1 MTTILAWLSRDG
13 KLLLAANIARMFG
26 FGFVSIILAI
36 YLKSAGYDALL
47 TGIIITAT
55 LVSSSIFT
63 FFVSLYADRIGR
75 RKILMLFSG
84 LMVIAGLIFA
94 LTTDYYLLLL
104 AALIGLINATGVNFG
119 PFISIEQ
126 AILPQTSSDKK
137 RNYTFALYQTT
148 GTFAMAGGTLFA
160 KLPEMLQ
167 QQYGFDIISSFK
179 PLFFVYVLI
188 GLATI
193 AIYYSLSKLSEV
205 QSEDSSKKVVLS
217 QETRSIVKRLSIL
230 FGMDSFAG
238 GFVIPTWV
246 AFWFFTKFDAPLG
259 EVSEIMFYAIMLTAV
274 SYLVAARLAGKIG
287 LVNTMVF
294 THIPSN
300 ILLIVL
306 AIAPT
311 LQIAIIVYLIRMSLS
326 QMDVPTRQSYIVA
339 IVRPE
344 ERTAVAGITNL
355 SRNIPFSVS
364 PTLVGYS
371 FQFVSLAFPFFLAG
385 ALKTAYDLLLY
396 KNFRKIKPP
405 EEK

>member
-13 KLLLAANIARMFG
+13 KLLLAANISRMFG

-36 YLKSAGYDALL
+36 YLKSAGYDALF

-55 LVSSSIFT
+55 LVSSSFFT
-63 FFVSLYADRIGR
+63 FFASLYADRIGR

-94 LTTDYYLLLL
+94 LTTDYYLLLV

-160 KLPEMLQ
+160 KIPEILQ
-167 QQYGFDIISSFK
+167 QQYDFDTISSFK
-179 PLFFVYVLI
+179 PLFFVYMLI

-193 AIYYSLSKLSEV
+193 TIYYSLSKLSEV
-205 QSEDSSKKVVLS
+205 QSDDNRKKIVLS
-217 QETRSIVKRLSIL
+217 PETKSIVKRLSIL

-274 SYLVAARLAGKIG
+274 SYLVAAKLAGRIG

-326 QMDVPTRQSYIVA
+326 QMDVPTRQSYVVA

-371 FQFVSLAFPFFLAG
+371 FQFVSLAFPFFFAG

-396 KNFRKIKPP
+396 KSFRKTKPP
-405 EEK
+405 DEK

>member
-1 MTTILAWLSRDG
+1 MTSILAWLSRDG
-13 KLLLAANIARMFG
+13 KLLLVANIARMFG

-36 YLKSAGYDALL
+36 YLKSAGYDALS

-55 LVSSSIFT
+55 LVSSSFFT
-63 FFVSLYADRIGR
+63 FLASLYADRIGR
-75 RKILMLFSG
+75 RKILILFSG

-94 LTTDYYLLLL
+94 LTTDYYLLLV

-148 GTFAMAGGTLFA
+148 GTFAMAAGTLFA

-167 QQYGFDIISSFK
+167 QQYDFDVISSFK
-179 PLFFVYVLI
+179 PLFFVYTLI

-205 QSEDSSKKVVLS
+205 QSDDNRKKVVLS
-217 QETRSIVKRLSIL
+217 PETKSIVKRLSVL

-246 AFWFFTKFDAPLG
+246 AFWFFTRFDAPLG

-300 ILLIVL
+300 ILLILL

-371 FQFVSLAFPFFLAG
+371 FQFVSLAFPFFFAG

-396 KNFRKIKPP
+396 KNFRRIKPP
-405 EEK
+405 EER

>member
-1 MTTILAWLSRDG
+1 MTTILAWLNRDG

-36 YLKSAGYDALL
+36 YLKSAGYDALSS
-47 TGIIITAT
+47 GIIITAT
-55 LVSSSIFT
+55 LVSSSFFT
-63 FFVSLYADRIGR
+63 FFASLYADRIGR

-94 LTTDYYLLLL
+94 LTTDYYLLLV

-148 GTFAMAGGTLFA
+148 GTFAMAAGTLFA
-160 KLPEMLQ
+160 KIPEILQ
-167 QQYGFDIISSFK
+167 QQYGFDTISSFK
-179 PLFFVYVLI
+179 PLFFVYMLI

-205 QSEDSSKKVVLS
+205 QSEDNRKKIVLS
-217 QETRSIVKRLSIL
+217 LETKSIVRKLSLL

-246 AFWFFTKFDAPLG
+246 AFWFFTRFDAPLG
-259 EVSEIMFYAIMLTAV
+259 EVSEIMFYAIMLTAI

-300 ILLIVL
+300 ILLILL

-339 IVRPE
+339 IVKPE

-371 FQFVSLAFPFFLAG
+371 FQFVSLAFPFFFAG

>member
-36 YLKSAGYDALL
+36 YLKSAGYDALF

-55 LVSSSIFT
+55 LVSSSFFT
-63 FFVSLYADRIGR
+63 FFASLYADRIGR

-94 LTTDYYLLLL
+94 LTTDYYLLLV

-160 KLPEMLQ
+160 KLPEILQ
-167 QQYGFDIISSFK
+167 QQYGFEAISSFK
-179 PLFFVYVLI
+179 PLFFVYMLI

-193 AIYYSLSKLSEV
+193 GIYYSLSKLSEV
-205 QSEDSSKKVVLS
+205 QSEDNRKKVVLS
-217 QETRSIVKRLSIL
+217 QETKSIVKRLSIL

-300 ILLIVL
+300 VLLIVL

-371 FQFVSLAFPFFLAG
+371 FQFVSLAFPFFFAG

>member
-1 MTTILAWLSRDG
+1 MTSILAWLSRDG

-36 YLKSAGYDALL
+36 YLKSAGYDALSS
-47 TGIIITAT
+47 GILITAT
-55 LVSSSIFT
+55 LVSSSFFT
-63 FFVSLYADRIGR
+63 FFASLYADRIGR
-75 RKILMLFSG
+75 RRILMLFSG

-94 LTTDYYLLLL
+94 VTTDYYLLLV

-148 GTFAMAGGTLFA
+148 GTFAMAAGTLFA
-160 KLPEMLQ
+160 KIPEILQ
-167 QQYGFDIISSFK
+167 QQYGFDVISSFK
-179 PLFFVYVLI
+179 PLFFVYMVI

-193 AIYYSLSKLSEV
+193 TIYYSLSKLSEV
-205 QSEDSSKKVVLS
+205 ESEDNRKKIVLS
-217 QETRSIVKRLSIL
+217 PETKSIVKRLSIL

-274 SYLVAARLAGKIG
+274 SYLVAAKLAGRIG

-300 ILLIVL
+300 ILLILL

-311 LQIAIIVYLIRMSLS
+311 LQIAIVVYLIRMSLS
-326 QMDVPTRQSYIVA
+326 QMDVPSRQSYVVA

-371 FQFVSLAFPFFLAG
+371 FQFVSLAFPFFFAG

-396 KNFRKIKPP
+396 KNFRKTKPP

>member
-1 MTTILAWLSRDG
+1 MLAWLSRDG

-26 FGFVSIILAI
+26 FGFISIILAI
-36 YLKSAGYDALL
+36 YLKSAGYDAFYS
-47 TGIIITAT
+47 GIIITAT
-55 LVSSSIFT
+55 LVSSSVFT
-63 FFVSLYADRIGR
+63 FFASLHADRVGR

-94 LTTDYYLLLL
+94 FTTDYYLLLV

-148 GTFAMAGGTLFA
+148 GTFAMAAGTLFA
-160 KLPEMLQ
+160 KVPEILQ
-167 QQYGFDIISSFK
+167 QQYGFDVIPSFK
-179 PLFFVYVLI
+179 PLFLAYVVI
-188 GLATI
+188 GLATMG
-193 AIYYSLSKLSEV
+193 IYYSLSRLAEV
-205 QSEDSSKKVVLS
+205 QSEEARKNVTLS
-217 QETRSIVKRLSIL
+217 PETKSIVKKLSIL

-259 EVSEIMFYAIMLTAV
+259 QVSEIMFYAIILTAI
-274 SYLVAARLAGKIG
+274 SYLVAAKLAGRIG

-339 IVRPE
+339 IVKHE

-371 FQFVSLAFPFFLAG
+371 FQFVSLAFPFLFGG
-385 ALKTAYDLLLY
+385 ALKTVYDLLLY
-396 KNFRKIKPP
+396 KSFRKLKPP
-405 EEK
+405 EER

>member
-246 AFWFFTKFDAPLG
+246 AFWFITKFDAPLG

>member
-1 MTTILAWLSRDG
+1 MTSILAWLSRDG

-36 YLKSAGYDALL
+36 YLKSAGYDALF

-55 LVSSSIFT
+55 LVSSSFFT
-63 FFVSLYADRIGR
+63 FFASLYADRIGR

-148 GTFAMAGGTLFA
+148 GTFAMAAGTLLA
-160 KLPEMLQ
+160 KIPEILQ
-167 QQYGFDIISSFK
+167 QQYGFDVISSFK
-179 PLFFVYVLI
+179 PLFFVYMLI

-193 AIYYSLSKLSEV
+193 AIYYSLSRLSEV
-205 QSEDSSKKVVLS
+205 QSENNRKKVVLS
-217 QETRSIVKRLSIL
+217 PETKSIVKRLSIL

-246 AFWFFTKFDAPLG
+246 AFWFFTRFDAPLG

-300 ILLIVL
+300 ILLILL

-311 LQIAIIVYLIRMSLS
+311 LQIAIIIYLIRMSLS

-371 FQFVSLAFPFFLAG
+371 FQFVSLAFPFFFAG

-405 EEK
+405 EER

>member
-1 MTTILAWLSRDG
+1 MLAWLSRDG

-26 FGFVSIILAI
+26 FGFISIILAI
-36 YLKSAGYDALL
+36 YLKSAGYDAFY

-55 LVSSSIFT
+55 LVSSSVFT
-63 FFVSLYADRIGR
+63 FFASLHADRIGR

-94 LTTDYYLLLL
+94 FTTDYYLLLV

-148 GTFAMAGGTLFA
+148 GTFAMAAGTLFA
-160 KLPEMLQ
+160 KVPEILQ
-167 QQYGFDIISSFK
+167 QQYGFDVIPSFK
-179 PLFFVYVLI
+179 PLFLAYVMI

-193 AIYYSLSKLSEV
+193 GIYYSLSKLAEV
-205 QSEDSSKKVVLS
+205 QSEEARKKVTLS
-217 QETRSIVKRLSIL
+217 PETKSIVKKLSIL

-259 EVSEIMFYAIMLTAV
+259 EVSEIMFYAIILTAI
-274 SYLVAARLAGKIG
+274 SYLVAAKLAGRIG

-300 ILLIVL
+300 ILLIIL

-339 IVRPE
+339 IVKPE

-371 FQFVSLAFPFFLAG
+371 FQFVSLAFPFLFGG
-385 ALKTAYDLLLY
+385 ALKTVYDLLLY
-396 KNFRKIKPP
+396 KNFRKLKPP
-405 EEK
+405 EER

>member
-36 YLKSAGYDALL
+36 YLKSAGYDALF

-55 LVSSSIFT
+55 LVSSSFFT
-63 FFVSLYADRIGR
+63 FFASLYADRIGR

-167 QQYGFDIISSFK
+167 QQYGFDVISSFK

-193 AIYYSLSKLSEV
+193 GIYYSLSKLSEV
-205 QSEDSSKKVVLS
+205 QSEDNRKKVVLS
-217 QETRSIVKRLSIL
+217 QETKSIVKRLSIL

-274 SYLVAARLAGKIG
+274 SYPVAARLAGKIG

-294 THIPSN
+294 THISSN

-306 AIAPT
+306 AIAPS

-371 FQFVSLAFPFFLAG
+371 FQFVSLAFPFFFAG

-396 KNFRKIKPP
+396 KNFRRIKPP
-405 EEK
+405 EEI

>member
-36 YLKSAGYDALL
+36 YLKSAGYDALF

-55 LVSSSIFT
+55 LVSSSFFT
-63 FFVSLYADRIGR
+63 FFASLYADRIGR

-94 LTTDYYLLLL
+94 LTTDYYSLLV

-167 QQYGFDIISSFK
+167 QQYGFDVISSFK
-179 PLFFVYVLI
+179 PLFFVYMLI

-193 AIYYSLSKLSEV
+193 GIYYSLSKLSEV
-205 QSEDSSKKVVLS
+205 QSDDNRKKVVLS
-217 QETRSIVKRLSIL
+217 QETKSIVKRLSIL
-230 FGMDSFAG
+230 FSMDSFAG

-300 ILLIVL
+300 ILLILL

-371 FQFVSLAFPFFLAG
+371 FQFVSLAFPFFFAG

-396 KNFRKIKPP
+396 KNFRRIKPP
-405 EEK
+405 EER

>member
-1 MTTILAWLSRDG
+1 MTNALAWLSRDG

-36 YLKSAGYDALL
+36 YLKSAGYDALSS
-47 TGIIITAT
+47 GIIITAT
-55 LVSSSIFT
+55 LVSSSFFT
-63 FFVSLYADRIGR
+63 LFASVYADRIGR

-94 LTTDYYLLLL
+94 FTTDYYLLLV

-126 AILPQTSSDKK
+126 AIIPQTSSDKK
-137 RNYTFALYQTT
+137 RNYAFALYQTT

-160 KLPEMLQ
+160 KLPEILQ
-167 QQYGFDIISSFK
+167 QQYGFDVISSFK
-179 PLFFVYVLI
+179 PLFLGYVLI

-193 AIYYSLSKLSEV
+193 GIYYSLSKLSEV
-205 QSEDSSKKVVLS
+205 QSEDNRKKVVLS
-217 QETRSIVKRLSIL
+217 TETKSIVKRLSIL

-300 ILLIVL
+300 IMLIVL

-355 SRNIPFSVS
+355 SRTIPFSVS

-371 FQFVSLAFPFFLAG
+371 FQFASLAFPFFFAG

-396 KNFRKIKPP
+396 RSFRKIKPP

>member
-36 YLKSAGYDALL
+36 YLKSAGYDALSS
-47 TGIIITAT
+47 GIIITAT
-55 LVSSSIFT
+55 LVSSSFFT
-63 FFVSLYADRIGR
+63 FFASLYADRIGR

-94 LTTDYYLLLL
+94 LTTDYYLLLV

-148 GTFAMAGGTLFA
+148 GTFAMAAGTLFA
-160 KLPEMLQ
+160 KIPEILQ

-179 PLFFVYVLI
+179 PLFFVYMLI
-188 GLATI
+188 GLVTI

-205 QSEDSSKKVVLS
+205 KIEDNRKKVVLS
-217 QETRSIVKRLSIL
+217 LETKSIVRKLSLL

-246 AFWFFTKFDAPLG
+246 AFWFFTRFDAPLG
-259 EVSEIMFYAIMLTAV
+259 EVSEIMFYAIMLTAI
-274 SYLVAARLAGKIG
+274 SYLVAAKLAGRIG

-300 ILLIVL
+300 IMLILL

-326 QMDVPTRQSYIVA
+326 QMDVPTRQSYVVA

-371 FQFVSLAFPFFLAG
+371 FQFVSLAFPFFFAG

-396 KNFRKIKPP
+396 KTFRKIKPP
-405 EEK
+405 EER

>member
-1 MTTILAWLSRDG
+1 MTSILAWLSRDG

-36 YLKSAGYDALL
+36 YLKSAGYDALSS
-47 TGIIITAT
+47 GIIITAT
-55 LVSSSIFT
+55 LVSSSFFT
-63 FFVSLYADRIGR
+63 FFASLYADRIGR

-94 LTTDYYLLLL
+94 LTTDYYLLLV

-148 GTFAMAGGTLFA
+148 GTFAMAAGTLFA
-160 KLPEMLQ
+160 KIPEILQ
-167 QQYGFDIISSFK
+167 QQYGFDVISSFK
-179 PLFFVYVLI
+179 PLFFVYMLI

-205 QSEDSSKKVVLS
+205 ESEDNRKKIVLS
-217 QETRSIVKRLSIL
+217 LETKSIVRKLSLL

-246 AFWFFTKFDAPLG
+246 AFWFFTRFDAPLG

-300 ILLIVL
+300 ILLILL

-371 FQFVSLAFPFFLAG
+371 FQFVSLAFPFFFAG

>member
-1 MTTILAWLSRDG
+1 MTSILAWLSRDG

-36 YLKSAGYDALL
+36 YLKSAGYDALF

-55 LVSSSIFT
+55 LVSSSFFT
-63 FFVSLYADRIGR
+63 FFASLYADRIGR

-148 GTFAMAGGTLFA
+148 GTFAMAAGTLLA
-160 KLPEMLQ
+160 KIPEILQ
-167 QQYGFDIISSFK
+167 QQYGFDVISSFK

-193 AIYYSLSKLSEV
+193 AIYYSLSRLSEV
-205 QSEDSSKKVVLS
+205 QSENNRKKVVLS
-217 QETRSIVKRLSIL
+217 SETKSIVKRLSIL

-246 AFWFFTKFDAPLG
+246 AFWFFTRFDAPLG
-259 EVSEIMFYAIMLTAV
+259 EVSEIMFYAIMLTAI
-274 SYLVAARLAGKIG
+274 SYLVAARLAGNIG

-311 LQIAIIVYLIRMSLS
+311 LQIAIIIYLIRMSLS

-371 FQFVSLAFPFFLAG
+371 FQFVSLAFPFFFAG

-405 EEK
+405 EER

>member
-1 MTTILAWLSRDG
+1 MTSILAWLSRDG

-36 YLKSAGYDALL
+36 YLKSAGYDALF

-55 LVSSSIFT
+55 LVSSSFFT
-63 FFVSLYADRIGR
+63 FFASLYADRIGR

-148 GTFAMAGGTLFA
+148 GTFAMAAGTLLA
-160 KLPEMLQ
+160 KIPEILQ
-167 QQYGFDIISSFK
+167 QQYGFDVISSFK

-193 AIYYSLSKLSEV
+193 AIYYSLSRLSEV
-205 QSEDSSKKVVLS
+205 QSENNRKKVVLS
-217 QETRSIVKRLSIL
+217 SETKSIVKRLSIL

-246 AFWFFTKFDAPLG
+246 AFWFFTRFDAPLG
-259 EVSEIMFYAIMLTAV
+259 EVSEIMFYAIMLTAI
-274 SYLVAARLAGKIG
+274 SYLVAARLAGNIG

-311 LQIAIIVYLIRMSLS
+311 LQIAIIIYLIRMSLS

-371 FQFVSLAFPFFLAG
+371 FQFVSLVFPFFFAG

-396 KNFRKIKPP
+396 KNFRKLKPP
-405 EEK
+405 EER

>member
-1 MTTILAWLSRDG
+1 MTNVLAWLSRDG
-13 KLLLAANIARMFG
+13 KLLLSANIARMFG

-36 YLKSAGYDALL
+36 YLKNAGYDALSS
-47 TGIIITAT
+47 GIIITAT
-55 LVSSSIFT
+55 LVSSSFFT
-63 FFVSLYADRIGR
+63 LFASLYADRIGR
-75 RKILMLFSG
+75 RKILMVFSG

-94 LTTDYYLLLL
+94 FTTDYYLLLV

-126 AILPQTSSDKK
+126 AIIPQTSSDKK
-137 RNYTFALYQTT
+137 RNYAFALYQTT
-148 GTFAMAGGTLFA
+148 GTFAMAVGTLFA

-167 QQYGFDIISSFK
+167 QQYGFDVISSFK
-179 PLFFVYVLI
+179 PLFLGYVLI
-188 GLATI
+188 GLATM
-193 AIYYSLSKLSEV
+193 AIYYSMSKLSEV
-205 QSEDSSKKVVLS
+205 QSEDNRKKVVLS
-217 QETRSIVKRLSIL
+217 QETKSIVKRLSVL

-246 AFWFFTKFDAPLG
+246 AFWFFTRFDAPLG
-259 EVSEIMFYAIMLTAV
+259 EVSEIMFYAIILTAV
-274 SYLVAARLAGKIG
+274 SYLVASKLAGRIG

-300 ILLIVL
+300 ILLILL

-311 LQIAIIVYLIRMSLS
+311 LQIAIIIYLIRMSLS
-326 QMDVPTRQSYIVA
+326 QMDVPTRQSYVVA
-339 IVRPE
+339 IVKPE

-355 SRNIPFSVS
+355 SRNIPFSIS

-371 FQFVSLAFPFFLAG
+371 FQFVSLAFPFFFGG

>member
-36 YLKSAGYDALL
+36 YLKSAGYDALSS
-47 TGIIITAT
+47 GIIITAT
-55 LVSSSIFT
+55 LVSSSFFT
-63 FFVSLYADRIGR
+63 FFASLYADRIGR

-94 LTTDYYLLLL
+94 LTTDYYLLLV

-148 GTFAMAGGTLFA
+148 GTFAMAAGTLFA
-160 KLPEMLQ
+160 KIPEILQ
-167 QQYGFDIISSFK
+167 QQYGFDVISSFK
-179 PLFFVYVLI
+179 PLFFVYMLI

-205 QSEDSSKKVVLS
+205 QSEDNRKKIVLS
-217 QETRSIVKRLSIL
+217 LETKSIVRKLSLL

-246 AFWFFTKFDAPLG
+246 AFWFFTRFDAPLG

-300 ILLIVL
+300 ILLILL

-339 IVRPE
+339 IVKPE

-371 FQFVSLAFPFFLAG
+371 FQFVSLAFPFFFAG

>member
-1 MTTILAWLSRDG
+1 MTSALAWLSRDG

-36 YLKSAGYDALL
+36 YLKNAGYDALSS
-47 TGIIITAT
+47 GIIITAT
-55 LVSSSIFT
+55 LVSSSFFT
-63 FFVSLYADRIGR
+63 LFASVYADRIGR

-94 LTTDYYLLLL
+94 FTTDYYLLLV

-126 AILPQTSSDKK
+126 AIIPQTSSDKK
-137 RNYTFALYQTT
+137 RNYAFALYQTT
-148 GTFAMAGGTLFA
+148 GTFAMAAGTLFA
-160 KLPEMLQ
+160 KLPEILQ
-167 QQYGFDIISSFK
+167 QQYGFDVIPSFK
-179 PLFFVYVLI
+179 PLFLGYVLI
-188 GLATI
+188 GLATM

-205 QSEDSSKKVVLS
+205 QSEDNRKKVVLS
-217 QETRSIVKRLSIL
+217 PETKSIVKRLSIL

-300 ILLIVL
+300 ILLILL

-344 ERTAVAGITNL
+344 ERTAVAGMTNL

-371 FQFVSLAFPFFLAG
+371 FQFVSLAFPFFFAG

>member
-1 MTTILAWLSRDG
+1 MTTMLAWLSRDG

-36 YLKSAGYDALL
+36 YLKSAGYDALSS
-47 TGIIITAT
+47 GIIITAT
-55 LVSSSIFT
+55 LVSSSFFT
-63 FFVSLYADRIGR
+63 LFASVYADRIGR

-94 LTTDYYLLLL
+94 FTTDYYLLLI

-126 AILPQTSSDKK
+126 AIMPQTSSDKK
-137 RNYTFALYQTT
+137 RNYAFALYQTT
-148 GTFAMAGGTLFA
+148 GTFAMAAGTLFA

-167 QQYGFDIISSFK
+167 QQGFDVISSFK
-179 PLFFVYVLI
+179 PLFLAYVLI
-188 GLATI
+188 GIATM
-193 AIYYSLSKLSEV
+193 AIYYSMSKMSEV
-205 QSEDSSKKVVLS
+205 QSEDRRKKVVLS
-217 QETRSIVKRLSIL
+217 SKTKSIVKRLSIL

-246 AFWFFTKFDAPLG
+246 AYWFFTRFDVSLG

-274 SYLVAARLAGKIG
+274 SYLVAARLAGRIG

-326 QMDVPTRQSYIVA
+326 QMDVPTRQSYVVA
-339 IVRPE
+339 IVSPE

-371 FQFVSLAFPFFLAG
+371 FQFVSLAFPFFFAG

-396 KNFRKIKPP
+396 KNFRRIKPP

>member
-1 MTTILAWLSRDG
+1 
-13 KLLLAANIARMFG
+13 MFG

-36 YLKSAGYDALL
+36 YLKSAGYDALSS
-47 TGIIITAT
+47 GIIITAT
-55 LVSSSIFT
+55 LVSSSFFT
-63 FFVSLYADRIGR
+63 FFASLYADRVGR

-126 AILPQTSSDKK
+126 AMLPQTSSDKK

-167 QQYGFDIISSFK
+167 QQYGFDVISSFK
-179 PLFFVYVLI
+179 ALFFVYVLI

-205 QSEDSSKKVVLS
+205 QSEDNRNKVVLS
-217 QETRSIVKRLSIL
+217 QETKSIVKRLSIL

-259 EVSEIMFYAIMLTAV
+259 EVSEIMFYAIMLTVV

-344 ERTAVAGITNL
+344 ERTAVVGITNL

-371 FQFVSLAFPFFLAG
+371 FQFVSLAFPFFFAG

-396 KNFRKIKPP
+396 KNFRRIKPP
-405 EEK
+405 EER

>member
-1 MTTILAWLSRDG
+1 MRNVLVWLNRDG

-36 YLKSAGYDALL
+36 YLKSAGYDALF

-55 LVSSSIFT
+55 LVSSSFFT
-63 FFVSLYADRIGR
+63 FFASLYADRIGR

-148 GTFAMAGGTLFA
+148 GTFAMAAGTLLA
-160 KLPEMLQ
+160 KIPEILQ
-167 QQYGFDIISSFK
+167 QQYGFDVISSFK
-179 PLFFVYVLI
+179 PLFFVYMLI

-193 AIYYSLSKLSEV
+193 AIYYSLSRLSEV
-205 QSEDSSKKVVLS
+205 QSENNRKKVVLS
-217 QETRSIVKRLSIL
+217 PETKSIVKRLSIL

-246 AFWFFTKFDAPLG
+246 AFWFFTRFDAPLG

-300 ILLIVL
+300 ILLILL

-311 LQIAIIVYLIRMSLS
+311 LQIAIIIYLIRMSLS

-371 FQFVSLAFPFFLAG
+371 FQFVSLAFPFFFAG

-405 EEK
+405 EER

>member
-1 MTTILAWLSRDG
+1 MLAWLSRDG

-26 FGFVSIILAI
+26 FGFISIILAI
-36 YLKSAGYDALL
+36 YLKSAGYDAFYS
-47 TGIIITAT
+47 GIIITAT
-55 LVSSSIFT
+55 LVSSSVFT
-63 FFVSLYADRIGR
+63 FFASLHADRIGR

-94 LTTDYYLLLL
+94 FTTDYYLLLV

-148 GTFAMAGGTLFA
+148 GTFAMAAGTLFA
-160 KLPEMLQ
+160 KVPEILQ
-167 QQYGFDIISSFK
+167 QQYGFDVIPSFK
-179 PLFFVYVLI
+179 PLFLAYVVI

-193 AIYYSLSKLSEV
+193 GIYYSLSKLAEV
-205 QSEDSSKKVVLS
+205 QSEEARKKVTLS
-217 QETRSIVKRLSIL
+217 PETKSIVKKLSIL

-259 EVSEIMFYAIMLTAV
+259 EVSEIMFYAIILTAV
-274 SYLVAARLAGKIG
+274 SYLVAAKLAGRIG

-311 LQIAIIVYLIRMSLS
+311 LQLAIIVYLIRMSLS

-339 IVRPE
+339 IVKPE
-344 ERTAVAGITNL
+344 ERTTVAGITNL

-371 FQFVSLAFPFFLAG
+371 FQFVSLAFPFFFGG
-385 ALKTAYDLLLY
+385 ALKTVYDLLLY

-405 EEK
+405 EER

>member
-1 MTTILAWLSRDG
+1 MTSVLAWLSRDG

-36 YLKSAGYDALL
+36 YLKSAGYDALSS
-47 TGIIITAT
+47 GIIITAT
-55 LVSSSIFT
+55 LVSSSFFT
-63 FFVSLYADRIGR
+63 FFASLYADRIGR

-94 LTTDYYLLLL
+94 LTTDYYLLLV

-148 GTFAMAGGTLFA
+148 GTFAMAAGTLFA
-160 KLPEMLQ
+160 KIPEILQ
-167 QQYGFDIISSFK
+167 QQYGFDVISSFK
-179 PLFFVYVLI
+179 PLFFVYMLI

-205 QSEDSSKKVVLS
+205 QSEDNRKKIVLS
-217 QETRSIVKRLSIL
+217 LETKSFVRKLSLL

-246 AFWFFTKFDAPLG
+246 AFWFFTRFDAPLG
-259 EVSEIMFYAIMLTAV
+259 EVSEIMFYAIMLTAI

-311 LQIAIIVYLIRMSLS
+311 LQIAIIIYLIRMSLS

-339 IVRPE
+339 IVKPE

-371 FQFVSLAFPFFLAG
+371 FQFVSLAFPFFFAG